1 MKLHVVICSTR
12 PGRKGPAIARWF
24 ADLAASEGSFA
35 VELVDLADFALPIF
49 DEPHHPRLQK
59 YEHERT
65 KRWSASVSEADA
77 FVFVTPEYNY
87 NPPPSLVNAVD
98 YLVNEWA
105 YKPAAFVSYG
115 GISGGL
121 RAVQAA
127 KLLLTTLKIMPLP
140 EGVVLPAFGQ
150 QIDGETFNATEANEK
165 AAGAMLV
172 ELRRWAGALKP
183 LRSPSA
189 A

>member
-1 MKLHVVICSTR
+1 MKLHVVVCSTR

-24 ADLAASEGSFA
+24 ADVATQEGSFE

-59 YEHERT
+59 YEHEHT
-65 KRWSASVSEADA
+65 KRWSAKVAEADA

-87 NPPPSLVNAVD
+87 NPPPSFVNAVD

-121 RAVQAA
+121 RAVQSA
-127 KLLLTTLKIMPLP
+127 KLLLTTLKVMPLP
-140 EGVVLPAFGQ
+140 DGVVLSAFGQ
-150 QIDGETFNATEANEK
+150 QIEGETFTAKEANVTAAK
-165 AAGAMLV
+165 ATLV
-172 ELRRWAGALKP
+172 ELQRWAGALKP
-183 LRSPSA
+183 LRA
-189 A
+189 AS